1 MLPRASL
8 DIVCMRY
15 LWKVDSFRIL
25 YGDFY
30 LKSYML
36 QMRSRDLFVV
46 KHVHIYI
53 QTFTWCLY
61 VSNGECILYEFYVS
75 FIVYLQWTMFD
86 FHVMNGQYA
95 SLGCNFPMSRRLHYL
110 P

>member
-8 DIVCMRY
+8 DYVCMMY
-15 LWKVDSFRIL
+15 PLKADSSSIL

-36 QMRSRDLFVV
+36 HMRYRDLFFV

-61 VSNGECILYEFYVS
+61 ISNGECILHEFYVS
-75 FIVYLQWTMFD
+75 LIVYLQ
-86 FHVMNGQYA
+86 
-95 SLGCNFPMSRRLHYL
+95 
-110 P
+110 